1 MADRHGAAEAGRARP
16 QVAGLAVAAGVLVL
30 AGVVGWQAWSI
41 PVSPG
46 YAKVGPSVVPLV
58 TALGLG
64 IMGMLLWAAAWR
76 GGWQAAEERSARI
89 DRAALTWIAAGLALN
104 VLLIGATGFTIAST
118 ILFVCVARGFGSRTV
133 LRDAAIG
140 AAFALTA
147 CFGFAAL
154 LALDIGTGL
163 VERVL
168 ERLVE
173 RLAEELPGGP
183 RR

>member
-1 MADRHGAAEAGRARP
+1 MADRRGAADAGRAGP
-16 QVAGLAVAAGVLVL
+16 QVAGLGVAAGVLVL
-30 AGVVGWQAWSI
+30 AGVVGWQAWTI
-41 PVSPG
+41 PVSPV
-46 YAKVGPSVVPLV
+46 YAKVGPTVVPLV

-64 IMGMLLWAAAWR
+64 VMGMLLWAAAWR
-76 GGWQAAEERSARI
+76 GGWQAADERIAQI

-104 VLLIGATGFTIAST
+104 VLLIGVAGFTIAST
-118 ILFVCVARGFGSRTV
+118 ILFVCVARGFGSRAV

-154 LALDIGTGL
+154 LGLDIGSGV

-173 RLAEELPGGP
+173 RVAEELPGGA